1 MQSLKFVSEVNDC
14 EWNPFCST
22 VFGSV
27 ATDGRLE
34 LWYNLKYKLQD
45 LKHKINKNI
54 KIFNEYIIF

>member
-45 LKHKINKNI
+45 LKI
-54 KIFNEYIIF
+54 